1 MKYLELV
8 INSGLLDQI
17 NKKGYI
23 TAFEQLKITAREFN
37 KNEAIILEGDE
48 VDRICIIDKG
58 SVRSEKVY
66 PNGEAHIV
74 GIYEEGSIFG
84 LEFAV
89 SKKRLAAV
97 DFICNEKSTVV
108 FITMSSIEGNEY
120 SDGLHKSL
128 TYMLADS
135 NIRTAHK
142 VEILAEKG
150 LRRRIMVYLSVL
162 QSKSGSNTVTLN
174 MNREQ
179 LAQYLCV
186 NRSALSSELSKMR
199 SEKIIEVNGSKIT
212 IL

>member
-84 LEFAV
+84 L
-89 SKKRLAAV
+89 
-97 DFICNEKSTVV
+97 
-108 FITMSSIEGNEY
+108 
-120 SDGLHKSL
+120 
-128 TYMLADS
+128 
-135 NIRTAHK
+135 
-142 VEILAEKG
+142 
-150 LRRRIMVYLSVL
+150 
-162 QSKSGSNTVTLN
+162 
-174 MNREQ
+174 
-179 LAQYLCV
+179 
-186 NRSALSSELSKMR
+186 
-199 SEKIIEVNGSKIT
+199 
-212 IL
+212 